1 MDAIGSAGVG
11 GAGGG
16 VVGMGP
22 AAAGAAAAGGGGGGG
37 GGGAAAAG
45 AAAFGAAA
53 GAAPAAPTSTTTRG
67 IPGLTVD
74 PSSTKSSVILPA
86 TGDGTGTDVLSVST
100 SQTTSSTAT
109 ASPTAFSKR
118 MSPSEMDSANAG
130 QVTVWFSSLTD
141 VRLKLRTPLLT
152 KACGR
157 GKPRQL
163 GLRVPELIAAAVT
176 CCCLFT
182 DPAEVDRHRAVDDD
196 EGVLVDPAT
205 RRRALRAA
213 LPEPNMI

>member
-45 AAAFGAAA
+45 AAALGAAA

-86 TGDGTGTDVLSVST
+86 TGDGTGMENVIVISQCLNALSSISNKWPMCGPTWNGCLVRFDFADYFVDSHCVSH
-100 SQTTSSTAT
+100 SLL
-109 ASPTAFSKR
+109 
-118 MSPSEMDSANAG
+118 EAN
-130 QVTVWFSSLTD
+130 VSL
-141 VRLKLRTPLLT
+141 
-152 KACGR
+152 
-157 GKPRQL
+157 
-163 GLRVPELIAAAVT
+163 
-176 CCCLFT
+176 
-182 DPAEVDRHRAVDDD
+182 
-196 EGVLVDPAT
+196 
-205 RRRALRAA
+205 
-213 LPEPNMI
+213 